1 MSAAAW
7 RLAVAAAQYKN
18 RLQSERCWTGKLD
31 LRHMK
36 AGLTKLLVSRVP
48 GSRRD

>member
-1 MSAAAW
+1 MNFELDPELE
-7 RLAVAAAQYKN
+7 RIQKLA
-18 RLQSERCWTGKLD
+18 REGKLD

-48 GSRRD
+48 GFRRD